1 MTSQNSELLYDF
13 FQSVASAFKFG
24 LLDNCAPSTAIPKVA
39 IEFRDR
45 SYL

>member
-1 MTSQNSELLYDF
+1 MTRKNSELLYDF

-24 LLDNCAPSTAIPKVA
+24 LLDNCSPSAAIPKVA
-39 IEFRDR
+39 IEFGDH